1 MYSILMR
8 ILLIIL
14 FIFFSNCTI
23 KKVVRHH
30 GIHFLEE
37 KKNNIFID
45 LSNKNDVRKILGPP
59 STISSLESE
68 LWIYVERKTTV
79 SNIKNLGRRELLK
92 NDILALKFNNKG
104 ILINKEFF
112 NKEDLNNLKIS
123 ENSTTVVKTNEGL
136 VNTTLDILRKKI
148 NDPLGNRNIK

>member
-1 MYSILMR
+1 M
-8 ILLIIL
+8 
-14 FIFFSNCTI
+14 
-23 KKVVRHH
+23 
-30 GIHFLEE
+30 
-37 KKNNIFID
+37 
-45 LSNKNDVRKILGPP
+45 GPP
-59 STISSLESE
+59 STISNLESE

-123 ENSTTVVKTNEGL
+123 ENSTTLVKTNEGL
-136 VNTTLDILRKKI
+136 VKTTLDILRKKI

>member
-45 LSNKNDVRKILGPP
+45 LSNKNDIRKILGPP
-59 STISSLESE
+59 SIISSLEGE

-123 ENSTTVVKTNEGL
+123 ENSTTLVKTNEGL
-136 VNTTLDILRKKI
+136 VKTTLDILRKKI
-148 NDPLGNRNIK
+148 NDPLGNRNVK

>member
-1 MYSILMR
+1 MR

-14 FIFFSNCTI
+14 FIFLSNCTI

-123 ENSTTVVKTNEGL
+123 ENSTTLVKTNEGL
-136 VNTTLDILRKKI
+136 VKTTLDILRKKI

>member
-1 MYSILMR
+1 MR

-14 FIFFSNCTI
+14 FIFLSNCTI

-59 STISSLESE
+59 STISSLDSE

>member
-1 MYSILMR
+1 MR

-14 FIFFSNCTI
+14 FIFLSNCTI

>member
-1 MYSILMR
+1 MR

-14 FIFFSNCTI
+14 FIFLSNCTI

-59 STISSLESE
+59 STISSLDSE

-123 ENSTTVVKTNEGL
+123 ENSTTLVKTNEGL
-136 VNTTLDILRKKI
+136 VKTTLDILRKKI

>member
-14 FIFFSNCTI
+14 FIFLSNCTI

-123 ENSTTVVKTNEGL
+123 ENSTTLVKTNEGL
-136 VNTTLDILRKKI
+136 VKTTLDILRKKI

>member
-1 MYSILMR
+1 MR

-37 KKNNIFID
+37 KKNNIFVD

-59 STISSLESE
+59 STISNLESE

-123 ENSTTVVKTNEGL
+123 ENSTTLVKTNEGL
-136 VNTTLDILRKKI
+136 VKTTLDILRKKI